1 MQSSR
6 PGCKVGPFF
15 QVTPV
20 SLMSFQSRAHFILL
34 RLAAQNVGRRL
45 LRSLFLGFAIMI
57 AVGVAFSG
65 AILGWTLRNG
75 ILTSFSRMGAD
86 LVIVPQ
92 GTLVNLTSTLLTVQ
106 PTELE
111 LAATLGETLRNV
123 PGVARVAP
131 QRLVEAGV
139 EGRAIRLIAYDP
151 RADFTVESWLPER
164 QQISL
169 EPSALLIGERVSQK
183 PGETLSIC
191 NKTLIVAGRLGHT
204 GVGPVDESYFITFT
218 GLEQL
223 IDGAREMRA
232 PGQAQETTGSDHQH
246 HYATAACLP
255 QLAQDKVSA
264 FLLQLAPGA
273 SIEQVRFAIGQI
285 PAIKVVSGNP
295 IFTAAR
301 QSLGSLLWGV
311 GAFAILLFLALLF
324 VVSLLFSAIVQ
335 ERYREIGMLRAMGAQ
350 PRHIVSLTL
359 LEALI
364 ITGLG
369 GVAGVTFGAI
379 VIFLAARSLGFY
391 FASLGVPFEGPSD
404 GFIFVAG
411 ASSLCFG
418 LVLGLVGAL
427 IASRRAMRL
436 EPARMIQMESAP

>member
-1 MQSSR
+1 MIAARLQSR
-6 PGCKVGPFF
+6 AVFPGDAL
-15 QVTPV
+15 
-20 SLMSFQSRAHFILL
+20 SLISFTSRAHFILL

-111 LAATLGETLRNV
+111 LAVALGDTLRRI
-123 PGVARVAP
+123 PGVAKVAP

-151 RADFTVESWLPER
+151 RVDFTVEPWLPDR

-169 EPSALLIGERVSQK
+169 EPSALLVGERVPQK

-191 NKTLIVAGRLGHT
+191 NRTLTVAGRLGHT
-204 GVGPVDESYFITFT
+204 GVGPVDESYFVTFA

-223 IDGAREMRA
+223 IDGAHEMRA
-232 PGQAQETTGSDHQH
+232 SSPGPEASRTSHQH
-246 HYATAACLP
+246 HHSAAECLP
-255 QLAQDKVSA
+255 QLDRDKVSA

-273 SIEQVRFAIGQI
+273 SIEQARFAIGQI
-285 PAIKVVSGNP
+285 PAIKVVAGNP

-301 QSLGSLLWGV
+301 QSLGSLVWSV
-311 GAFAILLFLALLF
+311 GAFAILLFVALLF

-335 ERYREIGMLRAMGAQ
+335 ERYREIGMLRAMGAR
-350 PRHIVSLTL
+350 PRQIVTLTL

-369 GVAGVTFGAI
+369 GVAGVAFGG
-379 VIFLAARSLGFY
+379 VIIFIAARSLGFY

-404 GFIFVAG
+404 RFIVMAG
-411 ASSLCFG
+411 AGSLSFG
-418 LVLGLVGAL
+418 LLLGLVGAL